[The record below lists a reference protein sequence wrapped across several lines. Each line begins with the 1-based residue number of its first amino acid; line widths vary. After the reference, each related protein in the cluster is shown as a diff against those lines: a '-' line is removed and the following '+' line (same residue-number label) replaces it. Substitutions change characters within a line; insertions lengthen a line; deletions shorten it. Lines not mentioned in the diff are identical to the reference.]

1 MPFPIPHSLFT
12 GFVMDDKFRKRILA
26 FYFAAFLNLMLGL
39 YVLFSGRTLVEQGM
53 WYLLLTF
60 FFGFAVV
67 DIWFAR
73 NLKKK
78 WIEAYNQHVAQQQ
91 SAAARPEAARAKDEG
106 RRMKEKG
113 NAPGGGRS

>member
-1 MPFPIPHSLFT
+1 MEATRCVEGSCYFPFPIPHSLFT

-26 FYFAAFLNLMLGL
+26 FYFAGFLNLMLGL

-53 WYLLLTF
+53 WYLLLAF

-78 WIEAYNQHVAQQQ
+78 WIEAYNQHMAQQQ
-91 SAAARPEAARAKDEG
+91 SAVKVGD
-106 RRMKEKG
+106 K
-113 NAPGGGRS
+113 

>member
-1 MPFPIPHSLFT
+1 
-12 GFVMDDKFRKRILA
+12 MDDKFRKRILA
-26 FYFAAFLNLMLGL
+26 FYFAGFLNLMLGL

-53 WYLLLTF
+53 WYLLLAF

-78 WIEAYNQHVAQQQ
+78 WIEAYNQHMAQQQ
-91 SAAARPEAARAKDEG
+91 SAAAKPEAATAKDEG
-106 RRMKEKG
+106 RRMKDEGK
-113 NAPGGGRS
+113 APEVGRS